1 MFTLDGVPLLYNG
14 MEAGDA
20 TESADPALFEKFTI
34 CWHPHASERPPFRR
48 LYQDLIQLRKNH
60 PAFRTANVQWL
71 HNSCE
76 ASLLSYLR
84 TDDQDAFLVTINFA
98 NRPVEGRVDLPDSNG
113 FAPLPIS
120 GLQNTAADALP
131 SVRLAGFEWRIFH
144 RSTRAVA
151 AK

>member
-1 MFTLDGVPLLYNG
+1 
-14 MEAGDA
+14 
-20 TESADPALFEKFTI
+20 
-34 CWHPHASERPPFRR
+34 
-48 LYQDLIQLRKNH
+48 
-60 PAFRTANVQWL
+60 
-71 HNSCE
+71 
-76 ASLLSYLR
+76 
-84 TDDQDAFLVTINFA
+84 
-98 NRPVEGRVDLPDSNG
+98 VDLPDSNG